1 MYIYIYV
8 LYSYPIYIY
17 IYSYSSSQPPVA
29 FMFPF
34 VWAQCRFPPGHRCGA
49 TRWYDDHAWIVP
61 HRSCDHRDL
70 GNGWPPENWD
80 SASYEIFLKF
90 LGTVHLF
97 KFLGGTTDELRSCF
111 RKISEVKIEHLW
123 KHQKNVRY
131 QNIEGPQMAGRFFGS
146 RVENSFCWITTSRSD
161 GSDEND
167 HDDGA
172 RIRKGWWLNSSLFRP
187 FSCWA

>member
-1 MYIYIYV
+1 MGSMS
-8 LYSYPIYIY
+8 LS
-17 IYSYSSSQPPVA
+17 A
-29 FMFPF
+29 
-34 VWAQCRFPPGHRCGA
+34 
-49 TRWYDDHAWIVP
+49 
-61 HRSCDHRDL
+61 
-70 GNGWPPENWD
+70 WPPLRGD
-80 SASYEIFLKF
+80 SVIWRPRMDCPTPQLRSQGPGKWMATWKLRFSFLWNLLKF

-131 QNIEGPQMAGRFFGS
+131 QNIEGPQMAGTFFGS

-161 GSDEND
+161 GSDDND

-172 RIRKGWWLNSSLFRP
+172 RIRKGWWLNSSLFWP